1 MKKLKRFALVMCAVL
16 SVTAAAGCGGETTTD
31 TASDDKIEIRIGKWP
46 NKDTDPQTYEIY
58 QGYVEEFAKLRPDVT
73 IIPDEMDYDNNTF
86 TPLAA
91 AGQLPNMFRVPFTE
105 PGNVIDAGYVRDV
118 DDIMK
123 ERGYADMMNED
134 LLEIVTGSDGKYYGV
149 PNNGYMMGM

>member
-86 TPLAA
+86 TP
-91 AGQLPNMFRVPFTE
+91 
-105 PGNVIDAGYVRDV
+105 RDSFQ
-118 DDIMK
+118 ICS
-123 ERGYADMMNED
+123 ESRLRSRGM
-134 LLEIVTGSDGKYYGV
+134 S
-149 PNNGYMMGM
+149 